1 MGGILN
7 AIKGS
12 AAGLSVQ
19 RAKMNAVADNIANAE
34 TTRTKAGGPYR
45 RQSVIVSENR
55 EKLRFS
61 TLMQKAGN
69 KLLRTNSKH
78 MTGTGQTAS
87 GSMEIS
93 KAQWK
98 TERAANDAFKLIYE
112 PNHPHADEDG
122 YVKMPDVEII
132 TEMVDMMAASRGY
145 EANTVAISAAKN
157 MASEALDI

>member
-1 MGGILN
+1 MAGILN
-7 AIKGS
+7 AIKVS

-19 RAKMNAVADNIANAE
+19 RAKMNAVAENIANAE
-34 TTRTKAGGPYR
+34 TTKTKEGGPYR
-45 RQSVIVSENR
+45 RQSVVVSENR

-61 TLMQKAGN
+61 TLMQKAGS

-78 MTGTGQTAS
+78 MTGAGQTAS

-98 TERAANDAFKLIYE
+98 TERVAKDAFKLIYE
-112 PNHPHADEDG
+112 PSHPHADEEG

-132 TEMVDMMAASRGY
+132 TEMVDMMAASRAY

>member
-1 MGGILN
+1 MAGILN
-7 AIKGS
+7 AIKVS

-19 RAKMNAVADNIANAE
+19 RAKMNAVAENIANAE
-34 TTRTKAGGPYR
+34 TTKTKEGGPYR
-45 RQSVIVSENR
+45 RQTVVVSESR
-55 EKLRFS
+55 EKISFS
-61 TLMQKAGN
+61 ALMQKAGR
-69 KLLRTNSKH
+69 KLLRTNSMH
-78 MTGTGQTAS
+78 MAGVDKAVS
-87 GSMEIS
+87 GSTEIS
-93 KAQWK
+93 KANWK
-98 TERAANDAFKLIYE
+98 TERASKDAYKLIYE